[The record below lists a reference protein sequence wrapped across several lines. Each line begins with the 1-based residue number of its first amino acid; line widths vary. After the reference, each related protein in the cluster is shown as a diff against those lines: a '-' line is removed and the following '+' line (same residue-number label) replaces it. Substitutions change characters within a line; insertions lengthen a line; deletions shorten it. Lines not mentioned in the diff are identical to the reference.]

1 MAEDGSKLKR
11 RLAELEERAYNTGV
25 ACSSRFLNIAEQSEA
40 REAIFGI
47 RLEGGYEGAERRVA
61 VFGKTDGLPIACV
74 KIAPVSKKFSDELT
88 HRDFLGA
95 LMGLGI
101 KREMLGDI
109 VLVGGAGYLFC
120 LDEIAPVIISELTE
134 VKRTTVRCEYSAL
147 PDDAAREGEEK
158 SLVVSSERLDAVLAA
173 VYRLSRSEAKEFCEK
188 GLVYV
193 DSRLVTKAGAE
204 LDEGARVTLRG
215 RGRFTFLGIERET
228 KKGRLRV
235 LVRV

>member
-11 RLAELEERAYNTGV
+11 RLEELEERAYNTGV
-25 ACSSRFLNIAEQSEA
+25 AQTSRFLNIAEQGVA
-40 REAIFGI
+40 REAVSCV
-47 RLEGGYEGAERRVA
+47 RLEGGYEGAERRIA
-61 VFGKTDGLPIACV
+61 VFGETEELPIVCV
-74 KIAPVSKKFSDELT
+74 KIAPVSAKFSDELA

-109 VLVGGAGYLFC
+109 VLIGGAGYLFC
-120 LDEIAPVIISELTE
+120 LEDIAPVIVDELHE
-134 VKRTTVRCEYSAL
+134 VKRTTVRCELASL
-147 PDDAAREGEEK
+147 PDDAARIGEEK
-158 SLVVSSERLDAVLAA
+158 SLVVSSERLDAVIAA
-173 VYRLSRSEAKEFCEK
+173 VYRLPRSEAKECCEK

-193 DSRLVTKAGAE
+193 DSRLVVKAGAE
-204 LDEGARVTLRG
+204 LNEGARVTLRG

-235 LVRV
+235 LIRM